1 MAPLRIIF
9 AGTPDFSVPTLQALI
24 DGGQDIR
31 AVYTQPDRPA
41 GRGRKLTASPVKQTA
56 LSHALPVHQ
65 PKTLRDEA
73 AQDTLRGLGA
83 DLMIVVAYGLLL
95 PQAVLDAPRLGCI
108 NVHASLLPR
117 WRGAAPI
124 QRSILAGDRESG
136 VTIMGME
143 AGLDTGP
150 MFLKK
155 RITLDARETGGSL
168 HDRLAELGATALMEA
183 LPGISEGT
191 LPPEP
196 QDDALATYAGKL
208 SKDEA
213 RVDWTRPAVELDRMV
228 RAFDPWPVAQTSL
241 GGTTLRLWGSELPEG
256 PAGAAAPGHVV
267 RTGREGI
274 DVATGDGLLRITR
287 LQPPGKRPM
296 TAADFLNARSLEGEM
311 LG

>member
-1 MAPLRIIF
+1 MAPLKIIF
-9 AGTPDFSVPTLQALI
+9 AGTPDFSVPSLQALI
-24 DGGQDIR
+24 DAGQDIR

-41 GRGRKLTASPVKQTA
+41 GRGRKLTASPVKQVA
-56 LSHALPVHQ
+56 LTNGLAVYQ
-65 PKTLRDEA
+65 PPTLRDEEA
-73 AQDTLRGLGA
+73 AETLRAHGA

-95 PQAVLDAPRLGCI
+95 PQAVLDAPQLGCI

-124 QRSILAGDRESG
+124 QRSILAGDPESG

-150 MFLKK
+150 MYLKK
-155 RITLDARETGGSL
+155 SIPLEDGETGGSL
-168 HDRLAELGATALMEA
+168 HDKLAGLGAVALMEA
-183 LPGISEGT
+183 LPGIADGS
-191 LPPEP
+191 LVPRP

-213 RVDWTRPAVELDRMV
+213 QVNWSRRAVELDRMV
-228 RAFDPWPVAQTSL
+228 RAFAPRPVAQTRL
-241 GGTTLRLWGSELPEG
+241 GDTVLRLWESTLPGGDES
-256 PAGAAAPGHVV
+256 AAAPGRVV
-267 RTGREGI
+267 AETKLGI

-296 TAADFLNARSLEGEM
+296 TASDFLNARSLKGEV